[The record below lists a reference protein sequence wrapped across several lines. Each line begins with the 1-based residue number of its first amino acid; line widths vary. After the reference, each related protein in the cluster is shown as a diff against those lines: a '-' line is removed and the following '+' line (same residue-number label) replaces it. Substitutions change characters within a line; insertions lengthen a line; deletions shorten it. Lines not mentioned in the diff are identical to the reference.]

1 MGGVYQQVMWL
12 PLKKSF
18 NDLLKQLPHLQN
30 VSGNI
35 NIKSGVNN
43 GHYSVAIIA
52 EMCFFSFYFSI
63 IHWFSKDF
71 KCKDEQV
78 VIFKLK

>member
-30 VSGNI
+30 VLGNI
-35 NIKSGVNN
+35 NIKSDVNN

-52 EMCFFSFYFSI
+52 EMWFFLLISQSFTDSLRI
-63 IHWFSKDF
+63 SNARMNK
-71 KCKDEQV
+71 
-78 VIFKLK
+78 